1 MAVVTPNIAPF
12 INVTFYIT
20 SKWWDVRINPVTGQ
34 TEIHRGLDIATG
46 GNDPV
51 YSMLTGIVH
60 SSGYSSSRGNWV
72 IIEDNNPSSPTYGYA
87 TLYMH
92 LRDAPL
98 IAQGGSITVGQ
109 QIGVEGTT
117 GQSTGIHLH
126 VEMQDLNRWGG
137 QWHSSYVQS
146 DYLDPTQFMNIP
158 NVEGTECY
166 YNGTPVPP
174 TPTPTLTRKSKFK
187 WVLYAKKL
195 RNKRTINLT
204 NI

>member
-1 MAVVTPNIAPF
+1 MAVVNPRIAPF

-20 SKWWDVRINPVTGQ
+20 SKWWDVRVNPVTGQ

-46 GNDPV
+46 GNDAV
-51 YSMLTGIVH
+51 YSMLNGVVH
-60 SSGYSSSRGNWV
+60 SSGYSSSRGNW
-72 IIEDNNPSSPTYGYA
+72 IIIWDNDSTSSTYGYA

-92 LRDAPL
+92 LRDAPMVS
-98 IAQGGSITVGQ
+98 QGSPVLVGQ
-109 QIGVEGTT
+109 QVGVEGTT

-146 DYLDPTQFMNIP
+146 DYLDPTGFMNIP
-158 NVEGTECY
+158 NVEGTECF

-174 TPTPTLTRKSKFK
+174 PTPVVASIKKSKFK
-187 WVLYAKKL
+187 WVIYARKF
-195 RNKRTINLT
+195 RNRY
-204 NI
+204 

>member
-1 MAVVTPNIAPF
+1 MAVVNPRIAPF

-20 SKWWDVRINPVTGQ
+20 SKWWDVRINPVTGE

-46 GNDPV
+46 ANDPV
-51 YSMLTGIVH
+51 YSMLKGVVH
-60 SSGYSSSRGNWV
+60 SSGYSSSRGNW
-72 IIEDNNPSSPTYGYA
+72 IIIWDNDSTSSTYGYA

-92 LRDAPL
+92 LRDAPMVS
-98 IAQGGSITVGQ
+98 QGSPVLVGQ
-109 QIGVEGTT
+109 QVGVEGTT

-137 QWHSSYVQS
+137 QWHSSYTQS

-166 YNGTPVPP
+166 YDGTPVPP
-174 TPTPTLTRKSKFK
+174 PTPVVTTIKKSKFK
-187 WVLYAKKL
+187 WVIYAKKF
-195 RNKRTINLT
+195 RNRY
-204 NI
+204 

>member
-1 MAVVTPNIAPF
+1 MAVVHPNIAPF

-20 SKWWDVRINPVTGQ
+20 SKWWNVRVNPVTGQ

-51 YSMLTGIVH
+51 YSMLDGIIH
-60 SSGYSSSRGNWV
+60 SKGTSSSRGNWV
-72 IIEDNNPSSPTYGYA
+72 IVYNNNSTSPYYGYA

-92 LRDAPL
+92 LKDAVSYSV
-98 IAQGGSITVGQ
+98 GDSVVVGQ
-109 QIGVEGTT
+109 QVGIEGTT

-137 QWHSSYVQS
+137 EWHSSYTQS

-166 YNGTPVPP
+166 YDGVPIPPP
-174 TPTPTLTRKSKFK
+174 TPTPKGNKKNKFK
-187 WVLYAKKL
+187 WVLYAKNL
-195 RNKRTINLT
+195 RVKREFT
-204 NI
+204 

>member
-1 MAVVTPNIAPF
+1 MAVAPRIAPF

-20 SKWWDVRINPVTGQ
+20 SKWWDVRTNPVTGQ

-51 YSMLTGIVH
+51 YSMLNGEVH
-60 SSGYSSSRGNWV
+60 SSGYSSSRGNW
-72 IIEDNNPSSPTYGYA
+72 IIIWDNNSSSSTYGYA

-98 IAQGGSITVGQ
+98 VSQGSPVLVGQ
-109 QIGVEGTT
+109 QVGVEGTT

-137 QWHSSYVQS
+137 QWHSSYTQS
-146 DYLDPTQFMNIP
+146 DYLDPTVFMNIP

-166 YNGTPVPP
+166 YNGIPVPP
-174 TPTPTLTRKSKFK
+174 PTPVVTSTKKNKFK
-187 WVLYAKKL
+187 WVLYAKNL
-195 RNKRTINLT
+195 RAKREFT
-204 NI
+204 

>member
-1 MAVVTPNIAPF
+1 MAVAPRIAPF

-20 SKWWDVRINPVTGQ
+20 SKWWDVRTNPVTGQ

-51 YSMLTGIVH
+51 YSMLTGAVH
-60 SSGYSSSRGNWV
+60 SSGYSSSRGNW
-72 IIEDNNPSSPTYGYA
+72 IIIWDNDSTSSTYGYA

-92 LRDAPL
+92 LRDAPMVS
-98 IAQGGSITVGQ
+98 QGSPVLVGQ
-109 QIGVEGTT
+109 QVGVEGTT

-137 QWHSSYVQS
+137 QWHSSYTKS
-146 DYLDPTQFMNIP
+146 DYLDPTVFMNIP

-166 YNGTPVPP
+166 YDGTPVPP
-174 TPTPTLTRKSKFK
+174 TPTPPEIKMRKNNFK
-187 WVLYAKKL
+187 WVLYAKNL
-195 RNKRTINLT
+195 RHKREFT
-204 NI
+204 

>member
-1 MAVVTPNIAPF
+1 MAVVTPRIAPF

-51 YSMLTGIVH
+51 YSMLNGVVH
-60 SSGYSSSRGNWV
+60 SSGYSSSRGNW
-72 IIEDNNPSSPTYGYA
+72 IIIYDNNSSSSTYGYA

-92 LRDAPL
+92 LRDTPMVS
-98 IAQGGSITVGQ
+98 QGQSVSIGQ
-109 QIGVEGTT
+109 QVGVEGTT
-117 GQSTGIHLH
+117 GQSSGIHLH

-137 QWHSSYVQS
+137 EWHLSYTQS
-146 DYLDPTQFMNIP
+146 DYLDPTVYMGIP

-174 TPTPTLTRKSKFK
+174 TPTPTETTKRKKFK
-187 WVLYAKKL
+187 WVLYAKNL
-195 RNKRTINLT
+195 RNKRRMLT
-204 NI
+204 

>member
-1 MAVVTPNIAPF
+1 MAVVHPNIAPF

-20 SKWWDVRINPVTGQ
+20 SKWWDVRVNPVTGQ

-51 YSMLTGIVH
+51 YSMLDGIIH
-60 SSGYSSSRGNWV
+60 SKGTSSSRGNWV
-72 IIEDNNPSSPTYGYA
+72 IVYNNNSSSPYYGYA

-92 LRDAPL
+92 LRDPVSYSVGDSVL
-98 IAQGGSITVGQ
+98 VGQ
-109 QIGVEGTT
+109 QVGIEGTT

-137 QWHSSYVQS
+137 EWHSSYTQS

-166 YNGTPVPP
+166 YDGTPIPP
-174 TPTPTLTRKSKFK
+174 TPTIPTTNRKKFK
-187 WVLYAKKL
+187 WVLYAKNL
-195 RNKRTINLT
+195 RVKREFT
-204 NI
+204 

>member
-1 MAVVTPNIAPF
+1 MAVVHPNIAPF

-20 SKWWDVRINPVTGQ
+20 SKWWNVRINPVTGQ

-51 YSMLTGIVH
+51 YSMLDGIIH
-60 SSGYSSSRGNWV
+60 SKGTSSSRGNWV
-72 IIEDNNPSSPTYGYA
+72 IVYNNNSSSPYYGYA

-92 LRDAPL
+92 LRDPVSYSV
-98 IAQGGSITVGQ
+98 GDSVVVGQ
-109 QIGVEGTT
+109 QVGIEGTT

-137 QWHSSYVQS
+137 EWHSSYNQS

-166 YNGTPVPP
+166 YDGTPVPP
-174 TPTPTLTRKSKFK
+174 PTPTPSDNKKNKFK
-187 WVLYAKKL
+187 WVLYAKNL
-195 RNKRTINLT
+195 RVKREFT
-204 NI
+204 

>member
-1 MAVVTPNIAPF
+1 MAIVNPRIAPF

-20 SKWWDVRINPVTGQ
+20 SKWWDVRVNPVTGE

-46 GNDPV
+46 GNDTV
-51 YSMLTGIVH
+51 YSMLKGVVH
-60 SSGYSSSRGNWV
+60 SSGYSSSRGNW
-72 IIEDNNPSSPTYGYA
+72 IIIWDNDSTSSTYGYA

-92 LRDAPL
+92 LRDAPMVS
-98 IAQGGSITVGQ
+98 QGSPALVGQ
-109 QIGVEGTT
+109 QVGVEGTT

-137 QWHSSYVQS
+137 QWHSSYTQS

-166 YNGTPVPP
+166 YDGTPVPP
-174 TPTPTLTRKSKFK
+174 APVVTTIKKSKFK
-187 WVLYAKKL
+187 WVIYARKF
-195 RNKRTINLT
+195 RNRY
-204 NI
+204 

>member
-1 MAVVTPNIAPF
+1 MAVVTPRIAPF

-51 YSMLTGIVH
+51 YSMLNGIVH
-60 SSGYSSSRGNWV
+60 SSGYSSSRGNW
-72 IIEDNNPSSPTYGYA
+72 IIIYDNNPSSSTYGYA

-92 LRDAPL
+92 LRDAPMVSQGQSVL
-98 IAQGGSITVGQ
+98 IGQ
-109 QIGVEGTT
+109 QVGVEGTT

-137 QWHSSYVQS
+137 QWHSSYTQS
-146 DYLDPTQFMNIP
+146 DYLDPTVYMDIP

-166 YNGTPVPP
+166 YNGTPIPP
-174 TPTPTLTRKSKFK
+174 TPTVTAPKRKNFK
-187 WVLYAKKL
+187 WVLYARNL
-195 RNKRTINLT
+195 RNKKGMLT
-204 NI
+204 